1 MYENIKYF
9 WYFCS
14 DKVSE
19 ALAHVGAEK
28 RTATAMSCVYIKINN

>member
-19 ALAHVGAEK
+19 ALAYVGARW
-28 RTATAMSCVYIKINN
+28 RTIAAMSCVCNRINN

>member
-14 DKVSE
+14 DKVSV
-19 ALAHVGAEK
+19 ALVVGGARW
-28 RTATAMSCVYIKINN
+28 RTTTAMSCVCNRINN

>member
-19 ALAHVGAEK
+19 ALVVGGARW
-28 RTATAMSCVYIKINN
+28 RTIAAISRVFE